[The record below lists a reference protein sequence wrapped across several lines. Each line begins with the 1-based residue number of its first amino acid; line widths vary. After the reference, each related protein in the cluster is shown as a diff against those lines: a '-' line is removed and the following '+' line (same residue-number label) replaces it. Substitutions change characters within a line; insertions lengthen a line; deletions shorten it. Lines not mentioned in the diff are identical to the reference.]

1 MSDTLGTTELT
12 KGGGPHEPQRPGS
25 PEPAPDTFT
34 QPAQRNRV
42 ERITRLLREQ
52 GGLAVLV
59 IVFVA
64 ASIFSDGFFKAG
76 NLESI
81 LTGNAYIALLALG
94 MTFVI
99 ISGGIDL
106 SVGSVFAL
114 GGVLAAWGYH
124 HGGGIVAI
132 VLPLVVCAV
141 IGLVQGLLIAR
152 AGLAPFIV
160 TLAGMLG
167 ARGLLQAISH
177 EGSTTY
183 TVPNGAWFSR
193 IGDGTWLPIIT
204 VVVLFVL
211 AAVLLLRTRY
221 GQSLF
226 AIGGNEN
233 AAVLMGLPVLRN
245 KVLVYVLSGT
255 VAGGAGML
263 NASRLQSG
271 VTNIGVGY
279 ELTAIAAVI
288 IGGTLLSG
296 GAGSIVGTAAGV
308 LLLAI
313 MQNLIGVH
321 LSQYGSSASNAVN
334 GAFLAVV
341 VILQTVL
348 SRAERIE

>member
-1 MSDTLGTTELT
+1 MS
-12 KGGGPHEPQRPGS
+12 
-25 PEPAPDTFT
+25 
-34 QPAQRNRV
+34 
-42 ERITRLLREQ
+42 
-52 GGLAVLV
+52 
-59 IVFVA
+59 
-64 ASIFSDGFFKAG
+64 
-76 NLESI
+76 
-81 LTGNAYIALLALG
+81 LLALG

-114 GGVLAAWGYH
+114 GGVLAAWGNG

-132 VLPLVVCAV
+132 LLPLAVCAV
-141 IGLVQGLLIAR
+141 IGAVQGLLIAR
-152 AGLAPFIV
+152 TGLAPFIV
-160 TLAGMLG
+160 TLAGLLG
-167 ARGLLQAISH
+167 ARGLLQAISN

-183 TVPNGAWFSR
+183 TIKNSDWFSR
-193 IGDGTWLPIIT
+193 IGDGTWVPIIT
-204 VVVLFVL
+204 VVVLFAL

-233 AAVLMGLPVLRN
+233 AAVLMGLPVMRN
-245 KVLVYVLSGT
+245 KVLVYVLSAT

-296 GAGSIVGTAAGV
+296 GAGSITGTAAGV

-334 GAFLAVV
+334 GGFLAVV
-341 VILQTVL
+341 VILQTL
-348 SRAERIE
+348 LTRAERIE